1 MKAIWKTVFHS
12 ETDCES
18 ESSRK
23 QDRVSRTQLRSDDDI
38 KKHLGLQIPHFFTS
52 SQGNQSIEFR
62 SLWNLSKNIAGSLFG
77 ISVGNPHVQR
87 PGIPRTAQCLRRTRM
102 QVKRLMILSILPIA
116 TSTAP
121 LDHLEAD
128 QMMTKVGNNR
138 RVNEKRLRRAVFDL
152 IPATANN
159 WLRREIKLCR
169 KCEVTRKRLGTRKHR
184 GSVEE
189 MRGQGRTER
198 RKHGGTFADYNKFI
212 GRHSAG
218 HSRRSRK
225 KMKKLFLMWL
235 HQEKRKAVMDVDVEA
250 QNI

>member
-1 MKAIWKTVFHS
+1 MKSF
-12 ETDCES
+12 
-18 ESSRK
+18 
-23 QDRVSRTQLRSDDDI
+23 
-38 KKHLGLQIPHFFTS
+38 
-52 SQGNQSIEFR
+52 
-62 SLWNLSKNIAGSLFG
+62 KNIAGSLFC
-77 ISVGNPHVQR
+77 ICVGDSHVQR
-87 PGIPRTAQCLRRTRM
+87 PGIPNTVQCLRTTRTR
-102 QVKRLMILSILPIA
+102 VKKLMMGLMILLTLPIA

-128 QMMTKVGNNR
+128 QMMTKVGNNQ

-159 WLRREIKLCR
+159 WPTQDIKLCR

-218 HSRRSRK
+218 RSRRSRK

-235 HQEKRKAVMDVDVEA
+235 HQEKRKAVEDVDVEA

>member
-1 MKAIWKTVFHS
+1 MKSF
-12 ETDCES
+12 
-18 ESSRK
+18 
-23 QDRVSRTQLRSDDDI
+23 
-38 KKHLGLQIPHFFTS
+38 
-52 SQGNQSIEFR
+52 
-62 SLWNLSKNIAGSLFG
+62 KNIAGSLFC
-77 ISVGNPHVQR
+77 ICVGDSHVLR
-87 PGIPRTAQCLRRTRM
+87 PRIPNTVQCLRTTRTR
-102 QVKRLMILSILPIA
+102 VKKLMMGLMILSILPIA

-159 WLRREIKLCR
+159 WPTQDIKLCR

-189 MRGQGRTER
+189 MRRQGRTER

-218 HSRRSRK
+218 RSRRSRK

-235 HQEKRKAVMDVDVEA
+235 HQEKRKAVEDVDVEA

>member
-1 MKAIWKTVFHS
+1 MTLKSTSAYRYITSTQAAKATRVQNSDPYEIFQKT
-12 ETDCES
+12 
-18 ESSRK
+18 
-23 QDRVSRTQLRSDDDI
+23 L
-38 KKHLGLQIPHFFTS
+38 LAA
-52 SQGNQSIEFR
+52 N
-62 SLWNLSKNIAGSLFG
+62 FG

-87 PGIPRTAQCLRRTRM
+87 PGIPRTAQYLRRTRM
-102 QVKRLMILSILPIA
+102 QVKRLVMGLMILSILPIA

-159 WLRREIKLCR
+159 WPRQDVKVCR

-189 MRGQGRTER
+189 MRSQGRTER

-225 KMKKLFLMWL
+225 KMKKLFLTWL

-250 QNI
+250 QNM

>member
-1 MKAIWKTVFHS
+1 MKSF
-12 ETDCES
+12 
-18 ESSRK
+18 
-23 QDRVSRTQLRSDDDI
+23 
-38 KKHLGLQIPHFFTS
+38 
-52 SQGNQSIEFR
+52 
-62 SLWNLSKNIAGSLFG
+62 KNIAGSLFG

-102 QVKRLMILSILPIA
+102 QVKRLMMGLMILSILPIA
-116 TSTAP
+116 TSTAMSTAP

-128 QMMTKVGNNR
+128 QVMTKVGNNW

-159 WLRREIKLCR
+159 WPRQDVKLCR
-169 KCEVTRKRLGTRKHR
+169 NCEVTRKRLGTRKHR

-189 MRGQGRTER
+189 MRSQGRTER

-218 HSRRSRK
+218 RSRRSRK

-235 HQEKRKAVMDVDVEA
+235 HQEKRKAVMDVDVEV